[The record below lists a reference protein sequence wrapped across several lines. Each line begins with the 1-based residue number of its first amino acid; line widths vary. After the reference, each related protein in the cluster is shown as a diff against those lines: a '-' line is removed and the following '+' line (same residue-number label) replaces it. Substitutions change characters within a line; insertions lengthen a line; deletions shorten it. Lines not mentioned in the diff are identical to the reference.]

1 MKFPCAK
8 ICQLSGFSKVLV
20 SCLEW
25 QQEFPL
31 TVIPWDLFCW
41 KISSFYILAINTPL
55 WLKIEAARI
64 NLGDTG
70 QRPGIWGCSHRL
82 KCLVD
87 RIQGFS
93 PAGWQCNSGLLS
105 DRAACEVLDAWCQAI
120 FPFRLPFCLAF
131 QRSTA
136 SGRFCGR
143 IPWTEEPGR
152 VQSMGSQ
159 IFLFSPETLKLKRN
173 LSLTVTISHL
183 PGP

>member
-20 SCLEW
+20 SCFEW

-120 FPFRLPFCLAF
+120 
-131 QRSTA
+131 
-136 SGRFCGR
+136 
-143 IPWTEEPGR
+143 
-152 VQSMGSQ
+152 
-159 IFLFSPETLKLKRN
+159 
-173 LSLTVTISHL
+173 SLQVAIL
-183 PGP
+183 PGFSEEHCFWQILWQNSMDRGAWQGTVHGVTNFLIFARNP